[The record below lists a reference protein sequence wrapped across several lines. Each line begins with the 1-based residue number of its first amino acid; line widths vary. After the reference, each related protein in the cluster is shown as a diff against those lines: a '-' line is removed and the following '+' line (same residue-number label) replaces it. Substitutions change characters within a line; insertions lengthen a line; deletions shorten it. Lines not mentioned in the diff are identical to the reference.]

1 MIDRL
6 QFHSGRPLKPEDHDL
21 LGLEPLAEQLTKVLC
36 DESLKEGFVLGI
48 EGPWGSGKSSLLKKT
63 IRKLCALEEPPTIV
77 EFNPWLVGDKLEL
90 ISEYFIALNEAL
102 DRELK
107 IDPQNEDKAK
117 TKVKEGLE
125 KYAKHINAGAK
136 LLSVGAFLIPQLETA
151 SKAIKTVLESLEEIS
166 QPEPLHKQKEDLENA
181 LREISRPI
189 IVFVDDTE
197 RLDPPEV
204 METLR
209 LLRSVGDLP
218 NIVYVVAY
226 DRAAMVRNISIALNA
241 NELES
246 AGASYL
252 EKIVQAALTIPH
264 PEDFALRRWLKSEVL
279 KLHQT
284 NKDST
289 LRGEAL
295 ERLELVIDK
304 EGGRMI
310 STPRDVI
317 RLMNNIKIT
326 WPAVRDFVDVGDLVW
341 IHLLKLKRP
350 NLYHWVENYLNEYA
364 EVARG
369 TASASN
375 PDSHFSELLRHAGT
389 DYSPDSTEF
398 YHLARIIPGLRKQSH
413 DAGQSQWTTYSV
425 DSNQIEEMTRS
436 RRLGSPHYYRYY
448 FALGQNQGF
457 IPADRINAALEEI
470 HTTSPELKVRLQ
482 QAAQEKFKD
491 GELHYPILLDS
502 LGTHVLSFSRKSK
515 KYFLGCILDSVESAI
530 QNAPP
535 KHLSGN
541 RSVTAAKS
549 IVYSVIDFHKDQF
562 RELAQIVDTSSSLS
576 FISELMSDVV
586 YERHS
591 GIELSDSQRT
601 KLKERF
607 SRRMFQEFDQLPNL
621 ARPNFAISIWHQ
633 STTDKAAF
641 KTKLREL
648 YSDPKNL
655 IMIIGSN
662 DARGSIVSTSG
673 KWKPLDLD
681 YFAELSGDPEL
692 PSRIAEIVSSRDD
705 FPSELQQA
713 IDNIIQGLGDHKA
726 HKNSRY

>member
-1 MIDRL
+1 MVDKL
-6 QFHSGRPLKPEDHDL
+6 QFHSGRPLKSGDEDH
-21 LGLEPLAEQLTKVLC
+21 LGLEPLAERLAEVLC
-36 DESLKEGFVLGI
+36 DKSLEEGFVLGI

-63 IRKLCALEEPPTIV
+63 IRKLGDLAEPPTIV

-90 ISEYFIALNEAL
+90 ISEYFIALTEAL
-102 DRELK
+102 ERELGAATGK
-107 IDPQNEDKAK
+107 NDKAK
-117 TKVKEGLE
+117 TKVKEHLK

-136 LLSVGAFLIPQLETA
+136 LLSVGSLFVPQLEA
-151 SKAIKTVLESLEEIS
+151 GSKAIKAILESFEEIS
-166 QPEPLHKQKEDLENA
+166 EPEPLHKQKEGLENA
-181 LREISRPI
+181 LKEISRPI

-218 NIVYVVAY
+218 NIIYVVAY
-226 DRAAMVRNISIALNA
+226 DRTAMVRNIGIALNA
-241 NELES
+241 EELES
-246 AGASYL
+246 TGASYL
-252 EKIVQAALTIPH
+252 EKIVQATLTIPH
-264 PEDFALRRWLKSEVL
+264 PEDFALRRWFKSEVL
-279 KLHQT
+279 ELCQT
-284 NKDST
+284 NKDSP
-289 LRGEAL
+289 LHGEAL

-304 EGGRMI
+304 EGGRII

-350 NLYHWVENYLNEYA
+350 NLYHWVENYLNGYA

-369 TASASN
+369 TARASN
-375 PDSHFSELLRHAGT
+375 PDSHLSELLRHTGT
-389 DYSPDSTEF
+389 DYDPDSTEF
-398 YHLARIIPGLRKQSH
+398 YHLARIIPGLRRQSY
-413 DAGQSQWTTYSV
+413 DAGQSRWTTYSV

-470 HTTSPELKVRLQ
+470 HTKSPKLKVRLQ
-482 QAAQEKFKD
+482 QAAREKFKD
-491 GELHYPILLDS
+491 GELHYPVLLDS
-502 LGTHVLSFSRKSK
+502 LGTHVPSFSRPSK

-530 QNAPP
+530 RNDPP
-535 KHLSGN
+535 KHLAGN
-541 RSVTAAKS
+541 RSVTAARS
-549 IVYSVIDFHKDQF
+549 IVYSIIDSHKDQS
-562 RELAQIVDTSSSLS
+562 RELTRIVDTSSSLS

-586 YERHS
+586 HERHS
-591 GIELSDSQRT
+591 GINLSDAQRT
-601 KLKERF
+601 KLKKTF
-607 SRRMFQEFDQLPNL
+607 SRRIFQEFDQLPNL

-633 STTDKAAF
+633 CTTDKAAF
-641 KTKLREL
+641 KTKLHEL

-662 DARGSIVSTSG
+662 DARGSVISTSG

-681 YFAELSGDPEL
+681 YFAELSGDSKL
-692 PSRIAEIVSSRDD
+692 RSRIAEIVSSRDD

-713 IDNIIQGLGDHKA
+713 IDNIIQGLDDHKA
-726 HKNSRY
+726 NKNSRN